1 MQFVVI
7 AHHTP
12 NLCPTSNAKIRGLLK
27 ESAKEIPHLAQ
38 RLGITIISLNVC
50 GPEHQVLA
58 VIESPDVERVHQF
71 IMGARLV
78 QWNTINVHATWSL
91 EETLARADALPPIF

>member
-12 NLCPTSNAKIRGLLK
+12 DLCPTSNAKIRELLK
-27 ESAKEIPHLAQ
+27 ESAKEIPGLAQ
-38 RLGITIISLNVC
+38 RLGITIISLNVY

-58 VIESPDVERVHQF
+58 VIESPDVERVRQF
-71 IMGARLV
+71 LMEARLV

-91 EETLARADALPPIF
+91 EEAMARADALPPLF